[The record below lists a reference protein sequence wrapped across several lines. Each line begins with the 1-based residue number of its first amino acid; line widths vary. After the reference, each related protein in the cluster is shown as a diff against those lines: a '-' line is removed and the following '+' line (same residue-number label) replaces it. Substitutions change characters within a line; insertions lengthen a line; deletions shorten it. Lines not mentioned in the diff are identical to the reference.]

1 MNLKGRLISANA
13 LTVILPVMITV
24 ISAMAYIYIAGKL
37 ADTEQAFHNTQE
49 VAQLTMELVGRE
61 NSVLRQNPEKIKDS
75 SFQKELQARMDIL
88 DGEVVV
94 LEGERVLFS
103 SLNLTAI
110 DVVKLKK
117 PAIQFRGA
125 RVDLGT
131 QSYTVQSF
139 DVSRDEAQ
147 GEKQTTLY
155 LLVPIN
161 PASFDMTNFLI
172 FSGLVFLLS
181 FIGANAIASY
191 YFSLRILTPLNNLQK
206 AAMEITLGNLDYE
219 IVEEGDQEVRELCR
233 DLERMRIQLKNSVH
247 TQLKYEDNRKM
258 LISSISHDLKTPVTS
273 IKGYVEGLLDGIANS
288 PEKKEKYLKTIY
300 RKAEQVDTMID
311 DLLLYAKL
319 DLNQIPFSFEKT
331 NIGEFLDD
339 GLQEIEPEMERN
351 GIKILF
357 ESELTTAQ
365 EIPLDRERMMR
376 VILNIIDNSRKYMD
390 KEEGV
395 ITLSLRETH
404 SSIIIEIKD
413 NGRGIPKKD
422 VAQIFERFYRSDTAR
437 TEIKGSGLGLAI
449 AKQIVE
455 GHEGRI
461 WAVSREGKGTS
472 VLISLPRGEG

>member
-13 LTVILPVMITV
+13 LTVILPVVITV
-24 ISAMAYIYIAGKL
+24 ITAMAYIFVAGKL
-37 ADTEQAFHNTQE
+37 SDTEQVFRNTQE
-49 VAQLTMELVGRE
+49 VARLTMELVGSE
-61 NSVLRQNPEKIKDS
+61 NSVLRQYPEKIEDI
-75 SFQKELQARMDIL
+75 SFQKELQARMEIL
-88 DGEVVV
+88 NGEVVV
-94 LEGERVLFS
+94 LQGENVLFS
-103 SLNLTAI
+103 SRNLTAI

-117 PAIQFRGA
+117 ATVQFRGA
-125 RVDLGT
+125 QVDFGN
-131 QSYTVQSF
+131 QSYTVQMF
-139 DVSRDEAQ
+139 DVSR
-147 GEKQTTLY
+147 GETGEGNKTTLY

-161 PASFDMTNFLI
+161 PASFNTTNFLF

-181 FIGANAIASY
+181 FIGANAISSY
-191 YFSLRILTPLNNLQK
+191 YFSLRILSPLHNLQK
-206 AAMEITLGNLDYE
+206 AAMEITLGNLDSE

-233 DLERMRIQLKNSVH
+233 DLERMRIQLKDSVH
-247 TQLKYEDNRKM
+247 TQLRYEDNRKM

-331 NIGEFLDD
+331 NIKEFLYD
-339 GLQEIEPEMERN
+339 GIQEIEPEMERN
-351 GIKILF
+351 GIKVLF
-357 ESELTTAQ
+357 ESELNTVQ

-376 VILNIIDNSRKYMD
+376 VIMNIIDNSRKYMD
-390 KEEGV
+390 KTEGI
-395 ITLSLRETH
+395 ITLSLRETY

-413 NGRGIPKKD
+413 NGSGIPEKD
-422 VAQIFERFYRSDTAR
+422 VTQIFERFYRSDTAR
-437 TEIKGSGLGLAI
+437 SEIKGSGLGLAI

-461 WAVSREGKGTS
+461 WAVSRESKGTS
-472 VLISLPRGEG
+472 VLISLPRGQ